1 MARFML
7 LRVGWEYFV
16 TKSALGS
23 SSSAP
28 DAILVVED
36 DDDTREALCRLLEGE
51 SYNVLDARNGLEAL
65 QVLTRTRPALIIMDL
80 SMPVMNGWQLLERI
94 RDKKL
99 LPRLPVIVLSADDK
113 LRDTDIHFMQKPV
126 PAEIL
131 LQEIDALLCA

>member
-1 MARFML
+1 M
-7 LRVGWEYFV
+7 
-16 TKSALGS
+16 TKSAHDS
-23 SSSAP
+23 SLAS

-36 DDDTREALCRLLEGE
+36 DDDTREALCHLLAGE
-51 SYNVLDARNGLEAL
+51 SYHVLDARNGLEAL

-94 RDKKL
+94 RDKKF

-126 PAEIL
+126 RPEFL
-131 LQEIDALLCA
+131 LEEIDSILCHA

>member
-1 MARFML
+1 
-7 LRVGWEYFV
+7 V
-16 TKSALGS
+16 TKSALD

-36 DDDTREALCRLLEGE
+36 DDDTREALCHLLEGE

-65 QVLTRTRPALIIMDL
+65 QVLSRTRPALIIMDL
-80 SMPVMNGWQLLERI
+80 SMPVMNGWQLLDRI

-113 LRDTDIHFMQKPV
+113 LRDTDILFMQKPV
-126 PAEIL
+126 RAEIL